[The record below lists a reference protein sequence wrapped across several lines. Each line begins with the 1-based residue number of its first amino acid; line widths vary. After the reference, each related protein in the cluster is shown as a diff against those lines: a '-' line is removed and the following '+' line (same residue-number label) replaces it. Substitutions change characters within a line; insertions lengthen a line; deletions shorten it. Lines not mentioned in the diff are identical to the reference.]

1 MQYNYIL
8 MISFNIFSLIFLVS
22 NLINNP
28 SLEANTISKQDFQT
42 LLNIIK
48 TLDQVHQKQ
57 IKEQPISFIQELKP
71 LFEAEENNLLILVN
85 KKIPIPKGYNPT
97 DLVYLKNF
105 KELKNIGKENLKL
118 RKILINDLIDLINA
132 GKKNGLQIKIISAYR
147 TKEYQNFLFKYNVK
161 TYGIKSAQ
169 IQSAISNH
177 SQHQLGTTI
186 DFINTDD
193 NLLNTKE
200 GKWLY
205 ENSSKYGFSLS
216 YPKKHEKETGYKA
229 EPWHY
234 MYIGKQACAL
244 QKKYFNNL
252 QYKFLEFWNNNK
264 KELLKLI
271 QKYKN

>member
-1 MQYNYIL
+1 MR
-8 MISFNIFSLIFLVS
+8 SHNIFSLIL
-22 NLINNP
+22 LINNFY
-28 SLEANTISKQDFQT
+28 LAANPISKQDFQI
-42 LLNIIK
+42 LLSTIK
-48 TLDQVHQKQ
+48 TLDKAHQTK
-57 IKEQPISFIQELKP
+57 IKKEPISFIQELKP
-71 LFEAEENNLLILVN
+71 LLEAEANNLLILVN
-85 KKIPIPKGYNPT
+85 KKIPIPKGYNPN

-105 KELKNIGKENLKL
+105 QELKNLVKENLQL
-118 RKILINDLIDLINA
+118 RKIVINDLIDLINA
-132 GKKNGLQIKIISAYR
+132 SKKNGLQIKIISAYR
-147 TKEYQNFLFKYNVK
+147 TKEYQNFLFQYNVK

-186 DFINTDD
+186 DFINLDD

-205 ENSSKYGFSLS
+205 EHSSKYGFSLS

-234 MYIGKQACAL
+234 MYIGKEACNL

-252 QYKFLEFWNNNK
+252 QYKFLEFWNQHK
-264 KELLKLI
+264 KELSQLI
-271 QKYKN
+271 QKYTN

>member
-1 MQYNYIL
+1 
-8 MISFNIFSLIFLVS
+8 MISFNIFSLFFLVS
-22 NLINNP
+22 NLISNH
-28 SLEANTISKQDFQT
+28 SLEANQISKQDFQI

-71 LFEAEENNLLILVN
+71 LIKAEENNLLILVN

-105 KELKNIGKENLKL
+105 KELKNIGKENFKL
-118 RKILINDLIDLINA
+118 RKILINDLIDLINE
-132 GKKNGLQIKIISAYR
+132 GKNNGLQIKIISAYR

-216 YPKKHEKETGYKA
+216 YPQKHEKETGYKA

-234 MYIGKQACAL
+234 MYIGKQACTL

-252 QYKFLEFWNNNK
+252 QYKFLEFWNNHK

-271 QKYKN
+271 QKYTN